1 MKDEQKRFGKGF
13 AVALAVHLVVA
24 AGLGIFGYRFV
35 HTPPEILEVTLAGAA
50 GGGGGGDAAEEIEQ
64 EEQSKEESFV
74 QSLEDII
81 DQRLKPQ
88 PEKKKIVK
96 KPQKNTKPNT
106 KPAVS
111 SNAGTG
117 TGEGTGNGSGK
128 GSGSGT
134 GEGSG
139 NGSGVG
145 NGEGSGSGE
154 GRGVPVTPPRIL
166 REVEP
171 RYPASARN
179 SGTTGAVRVRILV
192 GADGSVEGASVVGS
206 SGNSEMDANAVEAV
220 YKWRF
225 SPAKDKYGQNA
236 RCYVTRS
243 INFNLR

>member
-1 MKDEQKRFGKGF
+1 MKDEKKRFGKGF
-13 AVALAVHLVVA
+13 AVALAVHLVIA

-35 HTPPEILEVTLAGAA
+35 HTPPEILEVTLAG
-50 GGGGGGDAAEEIEQ
+50 GGGGGDAAEESEQ
-64 EEQSKEESFV
+64 EEQPKEESLV
-74 QSLEDII
+74 QSLEDIV

-88 PEKKKIVK
+88 PEKKKVVK
-96 KPQKNTKPNT
+96 KPPKSTKPST
-106 KPAVS
+106 QPAVNN
-111 SNAGTG
+111 NAGAG
-117 TGEGTGNGSGK
+117 TGEGAGNGSGK
-128 GSGSGT
+128 GS

-139 NGSGVG
+139 NGSGVGNG

-154 GRGVPVTPPRIL
+154 GRGVPVIPPRIL

-192 GADGSVEGASVVGS
+192 GADGNVESASVVGS
-206 SGNSEMDANAVEAV
+206 SGNSEMDTNAVEAV